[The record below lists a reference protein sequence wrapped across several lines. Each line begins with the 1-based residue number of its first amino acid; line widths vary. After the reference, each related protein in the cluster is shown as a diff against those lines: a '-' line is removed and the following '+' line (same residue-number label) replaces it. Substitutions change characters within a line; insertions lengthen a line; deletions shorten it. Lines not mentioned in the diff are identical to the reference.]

1 MPRKMQI
8 DPRIGND
15 RVGLMITRGQV
26 EHLGHTALKAQMML
40 DNSRNIIGF
49 GSSQKSGMFGNPLN
63 QDQKRAAQIGAWS
76 DAFKM
81 VFLQDIGATDSSTEW
96 ADYVFDRIASN
107 QLPEPTD
114 YYAGSI
120 HEARWYERH
129 FTSLR
134 REPSYKR
141 GAFDVWESDDGKKR
155 IHILDRRSVIQIS
168 SSEVRTLIERRDDTW
183 KDYVPAKLWEFYDWE
198 YPPALR
204 DAISLPLNKND
215 WPDLAQCPVGTKGI
229 RESDLKAAE
238 GQPGRHE
245 FEVQILRADG
255 HWRPRTDADD
265 AKSLGD

>member
-1 MPRKMQI
+1 MPRKLQI
-8 DPRIGND
+8 DPRIGNV

-26 EHLGHTALKAQMML
+26 EHLGHAALKAQMML

-63 QDQKRAAQIGAWS
+63 QEQKRAAQIGAWG

-96 ADYVFDRIASN
+96 ADYVFDRINSN

-120 HEARWYERH
+120 HEARWYESH
-129 FTSLR
+129 FTSLNR
-134 REPSYKR
+134 RRSYKR
-141 GAFDVWESDDGKKR
+141 GAFEVWENENGTKR
-155 IHILDRRSVIQIS
+155 IHILDKTVIDIS
-168 SSEVRTLIERRDDTW
+168 SSEVRTMIERRDPAW
-183 KDYVPAKLWEFYDWE
+183 KDYVPAKLWEFYEWE
-198 YPPALR
+198 YPPSLR
-204 DAISLPLNKND
+204 DAISLPWNQLD
-215 WPDLAQCPVGTKGI
+215 WPGLEQCPVGTKGI
-229 RESDLKAAE
+229 LESDLKAAE

-255 HWRPRTDADD
+255 QWRPRTDADD